1 MIPSRHRRTYDS
13 VPIMIIRMKASFSAL
28 LGGVIAVISVSASC
42 VVSESKYKSK
52 QQELQVCQTER
63 DDLAAERNSLRN
75 KLPQLEARMQD
86 ELNASRDELEALRK
100 QREELDKQL
109 AEYQSLTDRFK
120 EMVSTSGIKVDVRRG
135 RMIVSLPSSVLFA
148 SGKADLSERGSQTL
162 RKVASKL
169 RDFRNRRFIVAGHT
183 DNVPIVDSAQT
194 GFADNWEL
202 STARALNVTRFL
214 VKSGLNPR
222 NIAAAGYAQYDSV
235 RSNKSKRGR
244 QFNRRIELILE
255 PRLPDFRKLAR
266 LSKKAGK
273 AGQAKGRT
281 K

>member
-1 MIPSRHRRTYDS
+1 
-13 VPIMIIRMKASFSAL
+13 MIIRMKASFSAL